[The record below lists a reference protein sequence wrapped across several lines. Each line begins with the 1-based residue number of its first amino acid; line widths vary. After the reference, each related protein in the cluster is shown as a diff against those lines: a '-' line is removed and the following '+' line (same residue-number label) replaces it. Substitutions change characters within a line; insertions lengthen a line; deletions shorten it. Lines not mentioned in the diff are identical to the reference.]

1 MQYAYHHYLLPFQ
14 EKKCSMDIETI
25 YDEEQILNVFA
36 SMVKDGLIYL
46 GA

>member
-1 MQYAYHHYLLPFQ
+1 MHTVIIFCLSRK
-14 EKKCSMDIETI
+14 KKCSMDIETI

-36 SMVKDGLIYL
+36 SMVKDGFIYL